1 MTDEYLQGMIE
12 VRDIQDAQVHYT
24 YTPEQEAQ
32 RAEIIAL
39 IEAEKRAYMAR
50 VEPLVQKLGAIRGKQ
65 HIIIR
70 SGLR

>member
-32 RAEIIAL
+32 R
-39 IEAEKRAYMAR
+39 